1 LLEKMEFVTKE
12 RLIDPYPDYK
22 NWRENN
28 PIWWAEDVNAWVIS
42 RYKDVHLVLK
52 DPKLFSSAAMG
63 ERDHEISL
71 PLLTDDPPR
80 HSKLRAIMNK
90 AFTSR
95 AIKLMENEVRSMSND
110 LLNKLDISKPVD
122 IAYEFTI
129 PLPISVIS
137 QLMGIPV
144 ERKDDFKRW
153 SDALT
158 GTGSETEIEKRMP
171 EIINM
176 RNYFLSLI
184 PLRKENPGD
193 DLISKVVN
201 AEVDGETLDDN
212 TIAGFNMLLLIAGN
226 ETTTNLLSNMLNH
239 ISYNPNIWKELR
251 KDKSLVDAAI
261 EETLRFDSPVHWV
274 SRRATE
280 DTELSGQIIKK
291 GENVFAIMG
300 SANRD
305 SNHYENPE
313 EFRLD
318 RKQNKDHHTFGHGIH
333 FCMGAPLARLEGK
346 YALEGLL
353 NRFEEVTP
361 LKDAKNQRT
370 SSSMLRGY
378 HHLWLNLK

>member
-1 LLEKMEFVTKE
+1 MQFVTKE

-28 PIWWAEDVNAWVIS
+28 PIWWAEDVNAWVVS
-42 RYKDVHLVLK
+42 RYKDVHIVLK
-52 DPKLFSSAAMG
+52 NPKLFSSAAMG

-80 HSKLRAIMNK
+80 HTKLRAIMNK

-95 AIKLMENEVRSMSND
+95 AIKLMENEVRNMSND
-110 LLNKLDISKPVD
+110 LLDKLDISKPVD
-122 IAYEFTI
+122 IAHEFTI

-137 QLMGIPV
+137 QLMGIPF

-184 PLRKENPGD
+184 PLRKDSPGD

-201 AEVDGETLDDN
+201 AEVDGETLDEN

-239 ISYNPNIWKELR
+239 ISYNPNIWEELR
-251 KDKSLVDAAI
+251 QNKDLVDAAI

-274 SRRATE
+274 SRRATK

-305 SNHYENPE
+305 SSHYENPD

-361 LKDAKNQRT
+361 LKNAKNQRT

>member
-1 LLEKMEFVTKE
+1 MQFVTKE

-28 PIWWAEDVNAWVIS
+28 PIWWAEDVNAWVVS
-42 RYKDVHLVLK
+42 RYKDVHIVLK
-52 DPKLFSSAAMG
+52 NPKLFSSAAMG

-80 HSKLRAIMNK
+80 HTKLRAIMNK

-95 AIKLMENEVRSMSND
+95 AIKLMENEVRNMSND
-110 LLNKLDISKPVD
+110 LLDKLDISKPVD
-122 IAYEFTI
+122 IAHEFTI

-137 QLMGIPV
+137 QLMGIPF

-184 PLRKENPGD
+184 PLRKESPGD
-193 DLISKVVN
+193 DLISKVVD
-201 AEVDGETLDDN
+201 AEVDGETLDEN

-239 ISYNPNIWKELR
+239 ISYNPNIWEELR
-251 KDKSLVDAAI
+251 QNKDLVDAAI

-274 SRRATE
+274 SRRATK

-305 SNHYENPE
+305 SNHYENPD

-353 NRFEEVTP
+353 NRFQEVTP
-361 LKDAKNQRT
+361 LKNAKNQRT

>member
-1 LLEKMEFVTKE
+1 MQFVTKE

-22 NWRENN
+22 NWREND
-28 PIWWAEDVNAWVIS
+28 PIWWAEDVNAWVVS
-42 RYKDVHLVLK
+42 RYKDVHIVLK
-52 DPKLFSSAAMG
+52 NPKLFSSAAMG

-80 HSKLRAIMNK
+80 HTKLRAIMNK

-95 AIKLMENEVRSMSND
+95 AIKLMENEVRNMSND
-110 LLNKLDISKPVD
+110 LLDKLDISKPVD
-122 IAYEFTI
+122 IAHEFTI

-137 QLMGIPV
+137 QLMGIPF

-184 PLRKENPGD
+184 PLRKESPGD

-201 AEVDGETLDDN
+201 AEVDGETLDEN

-239 ISYNPNIWKELR
+239 ISYNPNIWEELR
-251 KDKSLVDAAI
+251 QNKDLVDAAI

-274 SRRATE
+274 SRRATK

-305 SNHYENPE
+305 SSHYENPD

-361 LKDAKNQRT
+361 LKNAKNQRT

>member
-1 LLEKMEFVTKE
+1 MQFVTKE

-28 PIWWAEDVNAWVIS
+28 PIWWAEDVNAWVVS
-42 RYKDVHLVLK
+42 RYKDVHIVLK
-52 DPKLFSSAAMG
+52 NPKLFSSAAMG

-80 HSKLRAIMNK
+80 HTKLRAIMNK

-95 AIKLMENEVRSMSND
+95 AIKLMENEVRNMSND
-110 LLNKLDISKPVD
+110 LLDKLDISKPVD
-122 IAYEFTI
+122 IAHEFTI

-137 QLMGIPV
+137 QLMGIPF

-176 RNYFLSLI
+176 RKYFLSLI
-184 PLRKENPGD
+184 PLRKESPGD

-201 AEVDGETLDDN
+201 AEVDGETLDEN

-239 ISYNPNIWKELR
+239 ISYNPNIWEELR
-251 KDKSLVDAAI
+251 QNKDLVDAAI

-274 SRRATE
+274 SRRATK

-305 SNHYENPE
+305 SSHYESPD

-361 LKDAKNQRT
+361 LKNAKNQRT

>member
-1 LLEKMEFVTKE
+1 MQFVTKE

-28 PIWWAEDVNAWVIS
+28 PIWWAEDVNAWVVS
-42 RYKDVHLVLK
+42 RYKDVHIVLK
-52 DPKLFSSAAMG
+52 NPKLFSSAAMG

-80 HSKLRAIMNK
+80 HTKLRAIMNK

-95 AIKLMENEVRSMSND
+95 AIKLMENEVRNMSND
-110 LLNKLDISKPVD
+110 LLDKLDISKPVD
-122 IAYEFTI
+122 IAHEFTI

-137 QLMGIPV
+137 QLMGIPF

-184 PLRKENPGD
+184 PLRKESPGD

-201 AEVDGETLDDN
+201 AEVDGETLDEN

-239 ISYNPNIWKELR
+239 ISYKPNIWEELR
-251 KDKSLVDAAI
+251 QNKDLVDAAI

-274 SRRATE
+274 SRRATK

-305 SNHYENPE
+305 SSHYENPD

-361 LKDAKNQRT
+361 LKNAKNQRT

>member
-1 LLEKMEFVTKE
+1 MQFVTKE

-28 PIWWAEDVNAWVIS
+28 PIWWAEDVNAWVVS
-42 RYKDVHLVLK
+42 RYKDVHIVLK
-52 DPKLFSSAAMG
+52 NPKLFSSAAMG

-80 HSKLRAIMNK
+80 HTKLRAIMNK

-95 AIKLMENEVRSMSND
+95 AIKLMENEVRNMSND
-110 LLNKLDISKPVD
+110 LLDKLDISKPVD
-122 IAYEFTI
+122 IAHEFTI

-137 QLMGIPV
+137 QLMGIPF

-184 PLRKENPGD
+184 PLRKESPGD

-201 AEVDGETLDDN
+201 AEVDGETLDEN

-239 ISYNPNIWKELR
+239 ISYNPNIWEELR
-251 KDKSLVDAAI
+251 QNKDLVDAAI

-274 SRRATE
+274 SRRATK

-305 SNHYENPE
+305 SSHYENPD

-353 NRFEEVTP
+353 NRFQEVTP
-361 LKDAKNQRT
+361 LKNAKNQRT

>member
-1 LLEKMEFVTKE
+1 MQFVTKE

-28 PIWWAEDVNAWVIS
+28 PIWWAEDVNAWVVS
-42 RYKDVHLVLK
+42 RYKDVHIVLK
-52 DPKLFSSAAMG
+52 NPKLFSSAAMG

-80 HSKLRAIMNK
+80 HTKLRAIMNK

-95 AIKLMENEVRSMSND
+95 AIKLMENEVRNMSND
-110 LLNKLDISKPVD
+110 LLDKLDISKPVD

-137 QLMGIPV
+137 QLMGIPF

-184 PLRKENPGD
+184 PLRKESPGD

-201 AEVDGETLDDN
+201 AEVDGETLDEN

-239 ISYNPNIWKELR
+239 ISYNPNIWEELR
-251 KDKSLVDAAI
+251 QNKDLVDAAI

-274 SRRATE
+274 SRRATK

-305 SNHYENPE
+305 SSHYENPD

-361 LKDAKNQRT
+361 LKNAKNQRT

>member
-1 LLEKMEFVTKE
+1 MEFVTKE

-122 IAYEFTI
+122 IAHEFTI

-137 QLMGIPV
+137 QLMGIPF

-184 PLRKENPGD
+184 PLRKESPGD

-201 AEVDGETLDDN
+201 AEVDGETLDEN

-239 ISYNPNIWKELR
+239 ISYNPNIWEELR
-251 KDKSLVDAAI
+251 QNKDLVDAAI

-274 SRRATE
+274 SRRATK

-305 SNHYENPE
+305 SSHYENPD

-361 LKDAKNQRT
+361 LKNAKNQRT

>member
-1 LLEKMEFVTKE
+1 MQFVTKE

-22 NWRENN
+22 NWREND
-28 PIWWAEDVNAWVIS
+28 PIWWAEDVNAWVVS
-42 RYKDVHLVLK
+42 RYKDVHIVLK
-52 DPKLFSSAAMG
+52 NPKLFSSAAMG

-80 HSKLRAIMNK
+80 HTKLRAIMNK

-95 AIKLMENEVRSMSND
+95 AIKLMENEVRNMSND
-110 LLNKLDISKPVD
+110 LLDKLDISKPVD
-122 IAYEFTI
+122 IAHEFTI

-137 QLMGIPV
+137 QLMGIPF

-184 PLRKENPGD
+184 PLRKDSPGD

-201 AEVDGETLDDN
+201 AEVDGETLDEN

-239 ISYNPNIWKELR
+239 ISYNPNIWEELR
-251 KDKSLVDAAI
+251 QNKDLVDAAI

-274 SRRATE
+274 SRRATK

-305 SNHYENPE
+305 SSHYENPD

-353 NRFEEVTP
+353 NRFEEITP
-361 LKDAKNQRT
+361 LKNAKNQRT

>member
-1 LLEKMEFVTKE
+1 MQFVTKE

-28 PIWWAEDVNAWVIS
+28 PIWWAEDVNAWVVS
-42 RYKDVHLVLK
+42 RYKDVHIVLK
-52 DPKLFSSAAMG
+52 NPKLFSSAAMG

-80 HSKLRAIMNK
+80 HTKLRAIMNK

-95 AIKLMENEVRSMSND
+95 AIKLMENEVRNMSND
-110 LLNKLDISKPVD
+110 LLDKLDISKPVD
-122 IAYEFTI
+122 IAHEFTI

-137 QLMGIPV
+137 QLMGIPF

-184 PLRKENPGD
+184 PLRKESPGD

-201 AEVDGETLDDN
+201 AEVDGETLDEN

-239 ISYNPNIWKELR
+239 ISYNPNIWEELR
-251 KDKSLVDAAI
+251 QNKDLVDAAI

-274 SRRATE
+274 SRRATK

-305 SNHYENPE
+305 SSHYENPD

-361 LKDAKNQRT
+361 LKNAKNQRT
-370 SSSMLRGY
+370 SSTMLRGY

>member
-1 LLEKMEFVTKE
+1 MQFVTKE

-28 PIWWAEDVNAWVIS
+28 PIWWAEDVNAWVVS
-42 RYKDVHLVLK
+42 RYKDVHIVLK
-52 DPKLFSSAAMG
+52 NPKLFSSAAMG

-80 HSKLRAIMNK
+80 HTKLRAIMNK

-95 AIKLMENEVRSMSND
+95 AIKLMENEVRNMSND
-110 LLNKLDISKPVD
+110 LLDKLDISKPVD
-122 IAYEFTI
+122 IAHEFTI

-137 QLMGIPV
+137 QLMGIPF

-184 PLRKENPGD
+184 PLRKESPGD

-201 AEVDGETLDDN
+201 AEVDGETLDEN

-239 ISYNPNIWKELR
+239 ISYNPNIWEELR
-251 KDKSLVDAAI
+251 QNKDLVDAAI

-274 SRRATE
+274 SRRATK

-305 SNHYENPE
+305 SSHYENPD

-361 LKDAKNQRT
+361 LKNAKNQKT

>member
-1 LLEKMEFVTKE
+1 MQFVTKE

-28 PIWWAEDVNAWVIS
+28 PIWWAEDVNAWVVS
-42 RYKDVHLVLK
+42 RYKDVHIVLK
-52 DPKLFSSAAMG
+52 NPKLFSSAAMG

-80 HSKLRAIMNK
+80 HTKLRAIMNK

-95 AIKLMENEVRSMSND
+95 AIKLMENEVRNMSND
-110 LLNKLDISKPVD
+110 LLDKLDISKPVD
-122 IAYEFTI
+122 IAHEFTI

-137 QLMGIPV
+137 QLMGIPF

-184 PLRKENPGD
+184 PLRKESPGD

-201 AEVDGETLDDN
+201 AEVDGETLDEN

-226 ETTTNLLSNMLNH
+226 ETTTNLLSIMLNH
-239 ISYNPNIWKELR
+239 ISSNPNIWEELR
-251 KDKSLVDAAI
+251 QNKDLVDAAI

-274 SRRATE
+274 SRRATK

-305 SNHYENPE
+305 SSHYENPD

-353 NRFEEVTP
+353 NRFEDVTP
-361 LKDAKNQRT
+361 LKNAKNQRT

-378 HHLWLNLK
+378 HHLWINLK

>member
-1 LLEKMEFVTKE
+1 MQFVTKE

-28 PIWWAEDVNAWVIS
+28 PIWWAEDVNAWVVS
-42 RYKDVHLVLK
+42 RYKDVHIVLK
-52 DPKLFSSAAMG
+52 NPKLFSSAAMG

-80 HSKLRAIMNK
+80 HTKLRAIMNK

-95 AIKLMENEVRSMSND
+95 AMKLMENEVRNMSND
-110 LLNKLDISKPVD
+110 LLDKLDISKPVD
-122 IAYEFTI
+122 IAHEFTI

-137 QLMGIPV
+137 QLMGIPF

-184 PLRKENPGD
+184 PLRKESPGD

-201 AEVDGETLDDN
+201 AEVDGETLDEN

-239 ISYNPNIWKELR
+239 ISYNPNIWEELR
-251 KDKSLVDAAI
+251 QNKDLVDAAI

-274 SRRATE
+274 SRRATK

-305 SNHYENPE
+305 SSHYENPD

-353 NRFEEVTP
+353 NRFEEVIP
-361 LKDAKNQRT
+361 LKNAKNQRT

>member
-1 LLEKMEFVTKE
+1 MQFVTKE

-28 PIWWAEDVNAWVIS
+28 PIWWAEDVNAWVVS
-42 RYKDVHLVLK
+42 RYKDVHIVLK
-52 DPKLFSSAAMG
+52 NPKLFSSAAMG

-80 HSKLRAIMNK
+80 HTKLRAIMNK

-95 AIKLMENEVRSMSND
+95 AIKLMENEVRNMSND
-110 LLNKLDISKPVD
+110 LLDKLDISKPVD
-122 IAYEFTI
+122 IAHEFTI

-137 QLMGIPV
+137 QLMGIPF

-184 PLRKENPGD
+184 PLRKESPGD

-201 AEVDGETLDDN
+201 AEVDGETLDEN

-239 ISYNPNIWKELR
+239 ISYNPNIWEELR
-251 KDKSLVDAAI
+251 HNKDLVDAAI

-274 SRRATE
+274 SRRATK

-305 SNHYENPE
+305 SSHYENPD

-361 LKDAKNQRT
+361 LKNAKNQRT

>member
-1 LLEKMEFVTKE
+1 MQFVTKE

-28 PIWWAEDVNAWVIS
+28 PIWWAEDVNAWVVS
-42 RYKDVHLVLK
+42 RYKDVHIVLK
-52 DPKLFSSAAMG
+52 NPKLFSSAAMG

-80 HSKLRAIMNK
+80 HTKLRAIMNK

-95 AIKLMENEVRSMSND
+95 AIKLMENEVRNMSND
-110 LLNKLDISKPVD
+110 LLDKLDISKPVD
-122 IAYEFTI
+122 IAHEFTI

-137 QLMGIPV
+137 QLMGIPF

-184 PLRKENPGD
+184 PLRKESPGD
-193 DLISKVVN
+193 DLISKVVD
-201 AEVDGETLDDN
+201 AEVDGETLDEN

-239 ISYNPNIWKELR
+239 ISYNPNIWEELR
-251 KDKSLVDAAI
+251 QNKDLVDAAI

-274 SRRATE
+274 SRRATK

-305 SNHYENPE
+305 SNHYENPD

-361 LKDAKNQRT
+361 LKNAKNQRT

>member
-1 LLEKMEFVTKE
+1 MEFVTKE

-28 PIWWAEDVNAWVIS
+28 PIWWAEDVNAWVVS
-42 RYKDVHLVLK
+42 RYKDVHIVLK
-52 DPKLFSSAAMG
+52 NPKLFSSAAMG

-80 HSKLRAIMNK
+80 HTKLRAIMNK

-95 AIKLMENEVRSMSND
+95 AIKLMENEVRNMSND
-110 LLNKLDISKPVD
+110 LLDKLDISKPVD
-122 IAYEFTI
+122 IAHEFTI

-137 QLMGIPV
+137 QLMGIPF

-184 PLRKENPGD
+184 PLRKESPGD

-201 AEVDGETLDDN
+201 AEVDGETLDEN

-239 ISYNPNIWKELR
+239 ISYNPNIWEELR
-251 KDKSLVDAAI
+251 QNKDLVDAAI

-274 SRRATE
+274 SRRATK

-305 SNHYENPE
+305 SSHYENPD

-361 LKDAKNQRT
+361 LKNAKNQRT

>member
-1 LLEKMEFVTKE
+1 MQFVTKE

-28 PIWWAEDVNAWVIS
+28 PIWWAEDVNAWVVS
-42 RYKDVHLVLK
+42 RDKDVHIVLK
-52 DPKLFSSAAMG
+52 NPKLFSSAAMG

-80 HSKLRAIMNK
+80 HTKLRAIMNK

-95 AIKLMENEVRSMSND
+95 AIKLMENEVRNMSND
-110 LLNKLDISKPVD
+110 LLDKLDISKPVD
-122 IAYEFTI
+122 IAHEFTI

-137 QLMGIPV
+137 QLMGIPF

-171 EIINM
+171 YIINM

-184 PLRKENPGD
+184 PLRKESPGD

-201 AEVDGETLDDN
+201 AEVDGETLDEN

-239 ISYNPNIWKELR
+239 ISYNPNIWEELR
-251 KDKSLVDAAI
+251 QNKDLVDAAI

-274 SRRATE
+274 SRRATK

-305 SNHYENPE
+305 SSHYENPD

-361 LKDAKNQRT
+361 LKNAKNQRT

>member
-1 LLEKMEFVTKE
+1 MEFVTKE

-28 PIWWAEDVNAWVIS
+28 PIWWAEDVNAWVVS
-42 RYKDVHLVLK
+42 TYKDVHLVLK
-52 DPKLFSSAAMG
+52 NPKLFSSASMG

-80 HSKLRAIMNK
+80 HTKLRAIMNK

-95 AIKLMENEVRSMSND
+95 AIGLMENEVRNMSND

-122 IAYEFTI
+122 IAHEFTI

-137 QLMGIPV
+137 QLMGIPF

-251 KDKSLVDAAI
+251 KNKGLVDAAI

-280 DTELSGQIIKK
+280 DTELSGQTIKK
-291 GENVFAIMG
+291 GENIFAIMG

-305 SNHYENPE
+305 PSHYENPE

-333 FCMGAPLARLEGK
+333 FCMGAPLARLEGR

-353 NRFEEVTP
+353 DRFEEVTP

>member
-1 LLEKMEFVTKE
+1 MEFVTKE

-137 QLMGIPV
+137 QLMGIPF

>member
-1 LLEKMEFVTKE
+1 MQFVTKE

-28 PIWWAEDVNAWVIS
+28 PIWWAEDVNAWVVS
-42 RYKDVHLVLK
+42 RYKDVHIVLK
-52 DPKLFSSAAMG
+52 NPKLFSSAAMG

-80 HSKLRAIMNK
+80 HTKLRAIMNK

-95 AIKLMENEVRSMSND
+95 AIKLMENEVRNMSND
-110 LLNKLDISKPVD
+110 LLDKLDISKPVD
-122 IAYEFTI
+122 IAHEFTI

-137 QLMGIPV
+137 QLMGIPF

-184 PLRKENPGD
+184 PLRKESPGD

-201 AEVDGETLDDN
+201 AEVDGETLDEN

-239 ISYNPNIWKELR
+239 ISYNPNIWEELR
-251 KDKSLVDAAI
+251 QNKDLVEAAI

-274 SRRATE
+274 SRRATK

-305 SNHYENPE
+305 SSHYENPD

-361 LKDAKNQRT
+361 LKNAKNQRT

>member
-1 LLEKMEFVTKE
+1 MQFVTKE

-28 PIWWAEDVNAWVIS
+28 PIWWAEDVNAWVVS
-42 RYKDVHLVLK
+42 RYKDVHIVLK
-52 DPKLFSSAAMG
+52 NPKLFSSAAMG

-80 HSKLRAIMNK
+80 HTKLRAIMNK

-95 AIKLMENEVRSMSND
+95 AIKLMENEVRNMSND
-110 LLNKLDISKPVD
+110 LLDKLDISKPVD
-122 IAYEFTI
+122 IAHEFTI

-137 QLMGIPV
+137 QLMGIPF

-184 PLRKENPGD
+184 PLRKESPGD

-239 ISYNPNIWKELR
+239 ISYNPNIWEELR
-251 KDKSLVDAAI
+251 QNKDLVDAAI

-274 SRRATE
+274 SRRATK

-305 SNHYENPE
+305 SNHYENPD

-353 NRFEEVTP
+353 NRFQEVTP
-361 LKDAKNQRT
+361 LKNAKNQRT

>member
-1 LLEKMEFVTKE
+1 MEFVTKE

-122 IAYEFTI
+122 IAHEFTI

-137 QLMGIPV
+137 QLMGIPF

-226 ETTTNLLSNMLNH
+226 ETTTNLLSNILNH

>member
-1 LLEKMEFVTKE
+1 MQFVTKE

-28 PIWWAEDVNAWVIS
+28 PIWWAEDVNAWVVS
-42 RYKDVHLVLK
+42 RYKDVHIVLK
-52 DPKLFSSAAMG
+52 NPKLFSSAAMG

-80 HSKLRAIMNK
+80 HTKLRAIMNK

-95 AIKLMENEVRSMSND
+95 AIKLMENEVRNMSND
-110 LLNKLDISKPVD
+110 LLDKLDISKPVD
-122 IAYEFTI
+122 IAHEFTI

-137 QLMGIPV
+137 QLMGIPF

-184 PLRKENPGD
+184 PLRKESPGD

-201 AEVDGETLDDN
+201 AEVDGETLDEI

-239 ISYNPNIWKELR
+239 ISYNPNIWEELR
-251 KDKSLVDAAI
+251 QNKDLVDAAI

-274 SRRATE
+274 SRRATK

-305 SNHYENPE
+305 SSHYENPD

-361 LKDAKNQRT
+361 LKNAKNQRT

>member
-1 LLEKMEFVTKE
+1 MEFVTKE
-12 RLIDPYPDYK
+12 RLINPYPDYK
-22 NWRENN
+22 NWRENK
-28 PIWWAEDVNAWVIS
+28 PIWWAEDVNAWVVS
-42 RYKDVHLVLK
+42 TYKDVHLVLK
-52 DPKLFSSAAMG
+52 NPKLFSSASMG

-80 HSKLRAIMNK
+80 HTKLRAIMNK

-95 AIKLMENEVRSMSND
+95 AIRLMENEVRNMSND

-122 IAYEFTI
+122 IAHEFTI

-137 QLMGIPV
+137 QLMGIPF

-184 PLRKENPGD
+184 PLRKESPGD

-251 KDKSLVDAAI
+251 KNKGLVDAAI

-280 DTELSGQIIKK
+280 NTELSGQTIKK
-291 GENVFAIMG
+291 GENIFAIMG

-305 SNHYENPE
+305 PSHYENPE

-333 FCMGAPLARLEGK
+333 FCMGAPLARLEGR

-353 NRFEEVTP
+353 DRFEEVTP
-361 LKDAKNQRT
+361 SKDAKNQRT

>member
-1 LLEKMEFVTKE
+1 MEFITKE
-12 RLIDPYPDYK
+12 RLINPYPDYK
-22 NWRENN
+22 NWRENK
-28 PIWWAEDVNAWVIS
+28 PIWWAEDVNAWVVS
-42 RYKDVHLVLK
+42 TYKDVHLVLK
-52 DPKLFSSAAMG
+52 NPKLFSSASMG

-80 HSKLRAIMNK
+80 HTKLRAIMNK

-95 AIKLMENEVRSMSND
+95 AIKLMENEVRNMSND

-122 IAYEFTI
+122 IAHEFTI

-137 QLMGIPV
+137 QLMGIPF

-184 PLRKENPGD
+184 PLRKESPGD

-251 KDKSLVDAAI
+251 KNKGLVDAAI

-280 DTELSGQIIKK
+280 NTELSGQTIKK
-291 GENVFAIMG
+291 GENIFAIMG

-305 SNHYENPE
+305 PSHYENPE

-333 FCMGAPLARLEGK
+333 FCMGAPLARLEGR

-353 NRFEEVTP
+353 DRFEEVTP

>member
-1 LLEKMEFVTKE
+1 MQFVTKE

-28 PIWWAEDVNAWVIS
+28 PIWWAEDVNAWVVS
-42 RYKDVHLVLK
+42 RYKDVHIVLK
-52 DPKLFSSAAMG
+52 NPKLFSSAAMG

-80 HSKLRAIMNK
+80 HTKLRAIMNK

-95 AIKLMENEVRSMSND
+95 AIKLMENEVRNMSND
-110 LLNKLDISKPVD
+110 LLDKLDISKPVD
-122 IAYEFTI
+122 IAHEFTI

-137 QLMGIPV
+137 QLMGIPF

-184 PLRKENPGD
+184 PLRKESPGD

-251 KDKSLVDAAI
+251 KNKGLVDAAI

-280 DTELSGQIIKK
+280 NTELSGQTIKK
-291 GENVFAIMG
+291 GENIFAIMG

-305 SNHYENPE
+305 PSHYENPE

-333 FCMGAPLARLEGK
+333 FCMGAPLARLEGR

-353 NRFEEVTP
+353 DRFEEVTP

>member
-1 LLEKMEFVTKE
+1 MQFVTKE

-28 PIWWAEDVNAWVIS
+28 PIWWAEDVNAWVVS
-42 RYKDVHLVLK
+42 RYKDVHIVLK
-52 DPKLFSSAAMG
+52 NPKLFSSAAMG

-80 HSKLRAIMNK
+80 HTELRAIMNK

-95 AIKLMENEVRSMSND
+95 AIKLMENEVRNMSND
-110 LLNKLDISKPVD
+110 LLDKLDISKPVD
-122 IAYEFTI
+122 IAHEFTI

-137 QLMGIPV
+137 QLMGIPF

-184 PLRKENPGD
+184 PLRKESPGD

-201 AEVDGETLDDN
+201 AEVDGETLDEN

-239 ISYNPNIWKELR
+239 ISYNPNIWEELR
-251 KDKSLVDAAI
+251 QNKDLVDAAI

-274 SRRATE
+274 SRRATK

-305 SNHYENPE
+305 SSHYENPD

-361 LKDAKNQRT
+361 LKNARNQRT

>member
-1 LLEKMEFVTKE
+1 MEFVSKE

-28 PIWWAEDVNAWVIS
+28 PIWWAEDVNAWVVS
-42 RYKDVHLVLK
+42 TYKDVHLVLK
-52 DPKLFSSAAMG
+52 DPKLFSSASMG

-80 HSKLRAIMNK
+80 HTKLRAIMNK

-95 AIKLMENEVRSMSND
+95 AIRLMENEVRNMSND

-122 IAYEFTI
+122 IAHEFTI
-129 PLPISVIS
+129 PLPITVIS
-137 QLMGIPV
+137 QLMGIPF

-184 PLRKENPGD
+184 PLRKESPGD

-251 KDKSLVDAAI
+251 KDKDLVDAAI

-280 DTELSGQIIKK
+280 DTELSGQTIKK
-291 GENVFAIMG
+291 GENIFAIMG

-305 SNHYENPE
+305 PSHYENPE

-333 FCMGAPLARLEGK
+333 FCMGAPLARLEGR

-353 NRFEEVTP
+353 DRFEEVTP

>member
-1 LLEKMEFVTKE
+1 MQFVTKE

-28 PIWWAEDVNAWVIS
+28 PIWWAEDVNAWVVS
-42 RYKDVHLVLK
+42 RYKDVHIVLK
-52 DPKLFSSAAMG
+52 NPKLFSSAAMG
-63 ERDHEISL
+63 EREHEISL

-80 HSKLRAIMNK
+80 HTKLRAIMNK

-95 AIKLMENEVRSMSND
+95 AIKLMENEVRNMSND
-110 LLNKLDISKPVD
+110 LLDKLDISKPVD
-122 IAYEFTI
+122 IAHEFTI

-137 QLMGIPV
+137 QLMGIPF

-184 PLRKENPGD
+184 PLRKESPGD

-201 AEVDGETLDDN
+201 AEVDGETLDEN

-239 ISYNPNIWKELR
+239 ISYNPNIWEELR
-251 KDKSLVDAAI
+251 QNKDLVDAAI

-274 SRRATE
+274 SRRATK

-305 SNHYENPE
+305 SSHYENPD

-361 LKDAKNQRT
+361 LKNAKNQRT

>member
-1 LLEKMEFVTKE
+1 MQFVTKE

-28 PIWWAEDVNAWVIS
+28 PIWWAEDVNAWVVS
-42 RYKDVHLVLK
+42 RYKDVHIVLK
-52 DPKLFSSAAMG
+52 NPKLFSSAAMG

-80 HSKLRAIMNK
+80 HTKLRAIMNK

-95 AIKLMENEVRSMSND
+95 AIKLMENEVRNMSND
-110 LLNKLDISKPVD
+110 LLDKLDISKPVD
-122 IAYEFTI
+122 IAHEFTI

-137 QLMGIPV
+137 QLMGIPF

-184 PLRKENPGD
+184 PLRKESPGD

-201 AEVDGETLDDN
+201 AEVDGETLDEN

-239 ISYNPNIWKELR
+239 ISYNPNIWEELR
-251 KDKSLVDAAI
+251 QNKDLVDAAI

-274 SRRATE
+274 SRRATK

-305 SNHYENPE
+305 SSHYENPD

-361 LKDAKNQRT
+361 LKNAKNQRT

-378 HHLWLNLK
+378 HHLWLNFK

>member
-1 LLEKMEFVTKE
+1 MQFVTKE

-28 PIWWAEDVNAWVIS
+28 PIWWAEDVNAWVVS
-42 RYKDVHLVLK
+42 RYKDVHIVLK
-52 DPKLFSSAAMG
+52 NPKLFSSAAMG

-80 HSKLRAIMNK
+80 HTELRAIMNK

-95 AIKLMENEVRSMSND
+95 AIKLMENEVRNMSND
-110 LLNKLDISKPVD
+110 LLDKLDISKPVD
-122 IAYEFTI
+122 IAHEFTI

-137 QLMGIPV
+137 QLMGIPF

-184 PLRKENPGD
+184 PLRKESPGD

-201 AEVDGETLDDN
+201 AEVDGETLDEN

-239 ISYNPNIWKELR
+239 ISYNPNIWEELR
-251 KDKSLVDAAI
+251 QNKDLVDAAI

-274 SRRATE
+274 SRRATK

-305 SNHYENPE
+305 SSHYENPD

-353 NRFEEVTP
+353 NRFEEVIP
-361 LKDAKNQRT
+361 LKNAKNQRT

>member
-1 LLEKMEFVTKE
+1 MKFVTKE

-137 QLMGIPV
+137 QLMGIPF

>member
-1 LLEKMEFVTKE
+1 MEFVTKE

-95 AIKLMENEVRSMSND
+95 AIKLMENEVRNMSND
-110 LLNKLDISKPVD
+110 LLDKLDISKPVD
-122 IAYEFTI
+122 IAHEFTI

-137 QLMGIPV
+137 QLMGIPF

-201 AEVDGETLDDN
+201 AEVDGETLDEN

-239 ISYNPNIWKELR
+239 ISYNPNIWEELR
-251 KDKSLVDAAI
+251 QNKDLVDAAI

-274 SRRATE
+274 SRRATK

-305 SNHYENPE
+305 SSHYENPD

-361 LKDAKNQRT
+361 LKNAKNQRT

>member
-1 LLEKMEFVTKE
+1 MQFVTKE

-28 PIWWAEDVNAWVIS
+28 PIWWAEDVNAWVVS
-42 RYKDVHLVLK
+42 RYKDVHIVLK
-52 DPKLFSSAAMG
+52 NPKLFSSAAMG

-80 HSKLRAIMNK
+80 HTKLRAIMNK

-95 AIKLMENEVRSMSND
+95 AIKLMENEVRNMSND
-110 LLNKLDISKPVD
+110 LLDKLDISKPVD
-122 IAYEFTI
+122 IAHEFTI

-137 QLMGIPV
+137 QLMGIPF

-184 PLRKENPGD
+184 LLRKESPGD

-201 AEVDGETLDDN
+201 AEVDGETLDEN

-239 ISYNPNIWKELR
+239 ISYNPNIWEELR
-251 KDKSLVDAAI
+251 QNKDLVDAAI

-274 SRRATE
+274 SRRATK

-305 SNHYENPE
+305 SSHYENPD

-361 LKDAKNQRT
+361 LKNAKNQRT

>member
-1 LLEKMEFVTKE
+1 MEFVTKE

-122 IAYEFTI
+122 IAHEFTI

-137 QLMGIPV
+137 QLMGIPF

-251 KDKSLVDAAI
+251 KDKGLVDAAI

-280 DTELSGQIIKK
+280 DTELSGQTIKK
-291 GENVFAIMG
+291 GENIFAIMG

-305 SNHYENPE
+305 PSHYENPE

-333 FCMGAPLARLEGK
+333 FCMGAPLARLEGR

-353 NRFEEVTP
+353 DRFEEVTP

>member
-1 LLEKMEFVTKE
+1 MQFVTKE

-28 PIWWAEDVNAWVIS
+28 PIWWAEDVNAWVVS
-42 RYKDVHLVLK
+42 RYKDVHIVLK
-52 DPKLFSSAAMG
+52 NPKLFSSAAMG

-80 HSKLRAIMNK
+80 HTKLRAIMNK

-95 AIKLMENEVRSMSND
+95 AIKLMENEVRNMSND
-110 LLNKLDISKPVD
+110 LLDKLDISKPVD
-122 IAYEFTI
+122 IAHEFTI

-137 QLMGIPV
+137 QLMGIPF

-184 PLRKENPGD
+184 PLRKESPGD

-201 AEVDGETLDDN
+201 AEVDGETLDEN

-239 ISYNPNIWKELR
+239 ISYNPNIWEELR
-251 KDKSLVDAAI
+251 QNKDLVDAAI

-274 SRRATE
+274 SRRATK
-280 DTELSGQIIKK
+280 DTELSGQIIKR

-305 SNHYENPE
+305 SSHYENPD

-361 LKDAKNQRT
+361 LKNAKNQRT

>member
-1 LLEKMEFVTKE
+1 MEFVTKE
-12 RLIDPYPDYK
+12 RLINPYPDYK
-22 NWRENN
+22 NWRENK
-28 PIWWAEDVNAWVIS
+28 PIWWAEDVNAWVVS
-42 RYKDVHLVLK
+42 TYKDVHLVLK
-52 DPKLFSSAAMG
+52 NPKLFSSASMG

-80 HSKLRAIMNK
+80 HTKLRAIMNK

-95 AIKLMENEVRSMSND
+95 AIKLMENEVRNMSND

-122 IAYEFTI
+122 IAHEFTI

-137 QLMGIPV
+137 QLMGIPF

-184 PLRKENPGD
+184 PLRKESPGD

-201 AEVDGETLDDN
+201 AEVDGETLDEN

-239 ISYNPNIWKELR
+239 ISYNPNIWEELR
-251 KDKSLVDAAI
+251 QNKDLVDAAI

-274 SRRATE
+274 SRRATK

-305 SNHYENPE
+305 SNHYENPD

-353 NRFEEVTP
+353 NRFQEVTP
-361 LKDAKNQRT
+361 LKNAKNQRT

>member
-1 LLEKMEFVTKE
+1 MEFVTKE
-12 RLIDPYPDYK
+12 RLINPYPDYK
-22 NWRENN
+22 NWRENK
-28 PIWWAEDVNAWVIS
+28 PIWWAEDVNAWVVS
-42 RYKDVHLVLK
+42 TYKDVHLVLK
-52 DPKLFSSAAMG
+52 NPKLFSSASMG

-80 HSKLRAIMNK
+80 HTKLRAIMNK

-95 AIKLMENEVRSMSND
+95 AIKLMENEVRNMSND

-122 IAYEFTI
+122 IAHEFTI

-137 QLMGIPV
+137 QLMGIPF

-184 PLRKENPGD
+184 PLRKESPGD

-251 KDKSLVDAAI
+251 KNKGLVDAAI

-280 DTELSGQIIKK
+280 NTELSGQTIKK
-291 GENVFAIMG
+291 GENIFAIMG

-305 SNHYENPE
+305 PSHYENPE

-333 FCMGAPLARLEGK
+333 FCMGAPLARLEGR

-353 NRFEEVTP
+353 DRFEEVTP

>member
-1 LLEKMEFVTKE
+1 MEFITKE
-12 RLIDPYPDYK
+12 RLINPYPDYK
-22 NWRENN
+22 NWRENK
-28 PIWWAEDVNAWVIS
+28 PIWWAEDVNAWVVS
-42 RYKDVHLVLK
+42 TYKDVHLVLK
-52 DPKLFSSAAMG
+52 NPKLFSSASMG

-80 HSKLRAIMNK
+80 HTKLRAIMNK

-95 AIKLMENEVRSMSND
+95 AIKLMENEVRNMSND

-122 IAYEFTI
+122 IAHEFTI

-137 QLMGIPV
+137 QLMGIPF

-184 PLRKENPGD
+184 PLRKESPGD

-251 KDKSLVDAAI
+251 KDKGLVDAAI

-280 DTELSGQIIKK
+280 DTELSGQTIKK
-291 GENVFAIMG
+291 GENIFAIMG

-305 SNHYENPE
+305 PSHYENPE

-333 FCMGAPLARLEGK
+333 FCMGAPLARLEGR

-353 NRFEEVTP
+353 DRFEEVTP